1 MNDRRNGRKGDFV
14 GGEYLSAFEQ
24 HFPEIVKG
32 ETEGSRWSD
41 LGIRFAGDL
50 HARREELKAEWP
62 GRFVRFAD
70 RPMSGV
76 ANAWAL
82 SKLSSDPRTVSAR
95 ASYKGLLNIKPP
107 FDLVLYASL
116 IWELQPKTI
125 LEFGAAQGGSA
136 LWFSDQ
142 LEALVGD
149 GEVHS
154 FELLTECIHP
164 SAVHPRLHFHRAD
177 LRDLSTLDPGLLKR
191 LPHPWL
197 VVDDAHTNL
206 AKLVPFVLGF
216 MQEGDYYVIEDV
228 YANLNLCHVADLIA
242 VTDAFKLRVDS
253 KYADAFGVNLT
264 ASINTWLRV
273 MGSGG

>member
-1 MNDRRNGRKGDFV
+1 MMSGRNGRKGDFV
-14 GGEYLSAFEQ
+14 GGEYLAALEE
-24 HFPEIVKG
+24 HYPEIIKG

-50 HARREELKAEWP
+50 HARRDELKAEWP
-62 GRFVRFAD
+62 GRFVRLAD
-70 RPMSGV
+70 RPVSGI
-76 ANAWAL
+76 ASAWAL

-107 FDLVLYASL
+107 FDLVLYSNL

-142 LEALVGD
+142 LDSLVGE

-154 FELLTECIHP
+154 FELLTHCIHP
-164 SAVHPRLHFHRAD
+164 RAAHPRLSFHHAD
-177 LRDLSTLDPGLLKR
+177 LRDLSTLDRDLLAK

-206 AKLVPFVLGF
+206 AKLVPYILGF

-228 YANLNLCHVADLIA
+228 YLHLNLGHMADLIA
-242 VTDAFKLRVDS
+242 VADAFKLGVDS
-253 KYADAFGVNLT
+253 KYTDAFGTNLT
-264 ASINTWLRV
+264 ASVNTWLRV
-273 MGSGG
+273 MGSSR